1 MRGLLGIFASRYR
14 TLITGIVKKIKEVIW
29 EEYMNFMNIEVHDEK
44 LVNPSPAIIKVIGTG
59 GGGSNAVNR
68 MISCGLQG
76 VEFIAVNTDVQ
87 DLNKCKANKKL
98 QIGAK
103 FTGGR
108 GAGGKPEIG
117 EKAANDD
124 REMIAEVLKGA
135 NMVFVTAGMGGG
147 TGTGSAP
154 VIAQIAKE
162 CGALTVGVVTKPF
175 EFEGRFRMR
184 LAEAGIVKLREAV
197 DTLIII
203 PNQHLLNIV
212 ERRTPITEA
221 FLKADDVLRQGVQG
235 ISDLVNQTGL
245 INIDFADV
253 EAIIQGQGDALMGIG
268 YGTGDNRASEA
279 ASSAVDNPLL
289 EDTAIEG
296 ATRILVNVSGSD
308 DFSLVEFQEV
318 VNLITAK
325 ADPEAVIIVGST
337 LDTALEDRLRVT
349 VIATG
354 FQAETV
360 KAPQKGPVREP
371 VKQAESDF
379 IDINEWE
386 KIRERTKRTEF
397 ISPRNNY
404 QEDDLEVPTVIRDRK
419 YNLRRDAS
427 ITGAGKEA

>member
-1 MRGLLGIFASRYR
+1 
-14 TLITGIVKKIKEVIW
+14 
-29 EEYMNFMNIEVHDEK
+29 MNFMSIEVHDEK
-44 LVNPSPAIIKVIGTG
+44 LTNPSPAVIKVIGTG

-124 REMIAEVLKGA
+124 QEMIAEVLKGA

-154 VIAQIAKE
+154 VIARIAKE

-175 EFEGRFRMR
+175 DFEGRFRMR
-184 LAEAGIVKLREAV
+184 LAEAGIAKLREVV

-268 YGTGDNRASEA
+268 HGSGDNRASEA
-279 ASSAVDNPLL
+279 ATTAVDNPLL

-296 ATRILVNVSGSD
+296 ATRILVNVSGGE

-325 ADPEAVIIVGST
+325 ADSDALIIVGST
-337 LDTALEDRLRVT
+337 LDTALEDKLRVT

-354 FQAETV
+354 FQTETV
-360 KAPQKGPVREP
+360 KPLQKGPAREP
-371 VKQAESDF
+371 VKPAESDF

-397 ISPRNNY
+397 ISSRNSSY

-419 YNLRRDAS
+419 YNNLHRDPS
-427 ITGAGKEA
+427 VSGAGKEA

>member
-1 MRGLLGIFASRYR
+1 
-14 TLITGIVKKIKEVIW
+14 
-29 EEYMNFMNIEVHDEK
+29 MNLMNVEVHDEK
-44 LVNPSPAIIKVIGTG
+44 LMGPSPAVIKVIGTG

-68 MISCGLQG
+68 MIACGLQG

-87 DLNKCKANKKL
+87 DLNKCKANRKL
-98 QIGAK
+98 QIGTK
-103 FTGGR
+103 ITGGR

-117 EKAANDD
+117 EKAAQDD
-124 REMIAEVLKGA
+124 RELIADVLKGA

-154 VIAQIAKE
+154 IIAQIARE

-175 EFEGRFRMR
+175 DFEGRSRMR
-184 LAEAGIVKLREAV
+184 LAEVGITKLRESV

-235 ISDLVNQTGL
+235 ISDLVTETGL

-268 YGTGDNRASEA
+268 YGTGDNRATEA
-279 ASSAVDNPLL
+279 ANAAIDNPLL

-296 ATRILVNVSGSD
+296 ATRFLVNVTGGE

-318 VNLITAK
+318 VSIITAK
-325 ADPEAVIIVGST
+325 ADPEAVIISGAS
-337 LDTALEDRLRVT
+337 LDSSLGDKLRVT

-360 KAPQKGPVREP
+360 KTAKKEQTHET
-371 VKQAESDF
+371 VKTTESDF
-379 IDINEWE
+379 IDIYEWE
-386 KIRERTKRTEF
+386 KIREQTKRTGF
-397 ISPRNNY
+397 SPSRHNY
-404 QEDDLEVPTVIRDRK
+404 QEDDLDVPTVIRDRK
-419 YNLRRDAS
+419 HNLNRDAS
-427 ITGAGKEA
+427 VASGGKEA

>member
-1 MRGLLGIFASRYR
+1 
-14 TLITGIVKKIKEVIW
+14 
-29 EEYMNFMNIEVHDEK
+29 MNFMNIEVHDEK
-44 LVNPSPAIIKVIGTG
+44 LMNPSPAVIKVIGTG

-117 EKAANDD
+117 EKAASDD
-124 REMIAEVLKGA
+124 QEMIAEVLKGA

-154 VIAQIAKE
+154 VIARIAKE

-175 EFEGRFRMR
+175 DFEGRFRMR

-279 ASSAVDNPLL
+279 ATMAVDNPLL

-296 ATRILVNVSGSD
+296 ATRILVNVSGGED
-308 DFSLVEFQEV
+308 LSLVELQEV

-325 ADPEAVIIVGST
+325 SDPEAVIIVGSS
-337 LDTALEDRLRVT
+337 LDTTLEDRLRVT

-354 FQAETV
+354 FQSETV
-360 KAPQKGPVREP
+360 KAPQKGPVRETA
-371 VKQAESDF
+371 KQPESDF
-379 IDINEWE
+379 IDIHEWE

-397 ISPRNNY
+397 ISPRTSSY
-404 QEDDLEVPTVIRDRK
+404 PEDDLEVPTVIRDRK
-419 YNLRRDAS
+419 YSLHRDAS
-427 ITGAGKEA
+427 VSGGGREA

>member
-1 MRGLLGIFASRYR
+1 
-14 TLITGIVKKIKEVIW
+14 
-29 EEYMNFMNIEVHDEK
+29 MNFMNIEVHDEK
-44 LVNPSPAIIKVIGTG
+44 LTNPSPAIIKVIGTG

-124 REMIAEVLKGA
+124 QEMIAEVLKGA

-154 VIAQIAKE
+154 VIARIAKE

-184 LAEAGIVKLREAV
+184 LAEAGITKLREAV

-235 ISDLVNQTGL
+235 ISDLVNQTGI

-268 YGTGDNRASEA
+268 YGSGDNRASEA
-279 ASSAVDNPLL
+279 ATAAVDNPLL

-296 ATRILVNVSGSD
+296 ATRILVNVSGGE

-325 ADPEAVIIVGST
+325 ADSDAVIIVGST

-354 FQAETV
+354 FQTETV
-360 KAPQKGPVREP
+360 KPPQKGPVREP
-371 VKQAESDF
+371 VKAAESDF

-386 KIRERTKRTEF
+386 NIRERTKRTEF
-397 ISPRNNY
+397 ISPRNSSY

-419 YNLRRDAS
+419 YSNLHRDAS
-427 ITGAGKEA
+427 VSGAGKEA